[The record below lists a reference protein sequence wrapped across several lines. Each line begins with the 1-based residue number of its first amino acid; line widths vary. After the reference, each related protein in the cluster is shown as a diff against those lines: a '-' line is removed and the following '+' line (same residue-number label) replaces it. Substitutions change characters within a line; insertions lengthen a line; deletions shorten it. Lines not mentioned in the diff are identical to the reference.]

1 MEWDWTYAID
11 ILPKLLDGLKVTL
24 LATLLGSL
32 LAMILGLLVAVIRRS
47 APPSVRLPV
56 IAVTDFIRSTPLL
69 VQLYVIFFMLP
80 EVGIVLS
87 PLTAGIIGI
96 GVHYACYTAEVY
108 RAGIESI
115 PREQWE
121 AAKAVNLN
129 RFQTWRYVIVP
140 QAVPPVIP
148 ALANY
153 VIGMF
158 KETALL
164 SAITVVELMTQA
176 RHIANYTYR
185 YLEPFTM
192 VGVFF
197 LALSIP
203 AALAVAVL
211 ERRYERRRGG

>member
-1 MEWDWTYAID
+1 MEWDWSYAIE
-11 ILPKLLDGLKVTL
+11 ILPQLLKGLRITL
-24 LATLLGSL
+24 LATLLGSI
-32 LAMILGLLVAVIRRS
+32 LAMVLGLIFAILKRS
-47 APPSVRLPV
+47 RHRVVRVPLTV
-56 IAVTDFIRSTPLL
+56 VTNFIRATPLL

-80 EVGIVLS
+80 EIGIVLS

-96 GVHYACYTAEVY
+96 GLHYACYTAEVY

-121 AAKAVNLN
+121 AAKAVNLGAA
-129 RFQTWRYVIVP
+129 QTWRHVIIP
-140 QAVPPVIP
+140 QAIPPVVP

-176 RHIANYTYR
+176 RNIANFTYR
-185 YLEPFTM
+185 YLEPFTL

-203 AALAVAVL
+203 AALAVSML
-211 ERRYERRRGG
+211 ERRYQARKGR